1 MSSQD
6 ALFDEIKTLI
16 HNNDIVLF
24 MKGTPDMPQ
33 CGFSGVV
40 CQILERLE
48 VPFMGINILARQD
61 LRQAIKD
68 YTQWPTI
75 PQLYIKG
82 SFIGG
87 ADIVRDMYQTG
98 ELKTLLVDEGLLG
111 A

>member
-6 ALFDEIKTLI
+6 ALFDEINALI

-48 VPFMGINILARQD
+48 VPFTGINILARQD

-98 ELKTLLVDEGLLG
+98 ELKTLLVDEGLL
-111 A
+111 AA